1 MANGLWQKLENRHA
15 SNVANRENRDNN
27 SSLLYQVL
35 MAGNNKGNN
44 NSFASNAQEASDGFG
59 GFAKLANTLKGSN
72 SDSSN
77 GISGFNIGSLGN
89 LDSLGNLGAIGNA
102 AGSLTG
108 GSSSLPTTLGG
119 ASSGSAITDAIT
131 GAGGSGSAI
140 TDAINSNVGGS
151 SASNAGGFLSKFKGG
166 GSGGGA
172 SGLPWA
178 AIAGVAKKGYNAIS
192 GHDDKE
198 YSDLEESV
206 IYPLQGAAIGNSI
219 VPGWGALGGALY
231 GLGYSFKD
239 DVGMKDSNFLTQMLF
254 PIGMGD
260 GGGLKVS
267 GKSILDIG

>member
-1 MANGLWQKLENRHA
+1 VANGLWQKLENRHA

-27 SSLLYQVL
+27 SSLLYQAL
-35 MAGNNKGNN
+35 MAGNNKGGGS
-44 NSFASNAQEASDGFG
+44 SFASNAQEASDGFG

-72 SDSSN
+72 SGSSN
-77 GISGFNIGSLGN
+77 GISSFNIGSLGN
-89 LDSLGNLGAIGNA
+89 LDGLGNLGAIGNA

-151 SASNAGGFLSKFKGG
+151 TASNSGGFFSKLKG
-166 GSGGGA
+166 GSGGG
-172 SGLPWA
+172 SSVPWA
-178 AIAGVAKKGYNAIS
+178 MIANVAKQGYNGIS

-198 YSDLEESV
+198 YSDVEESI
-206 IYPLQGAAIGNSI
+206 IYPLQGAAMGASYSGGN
-219 VPGWGALGGALY
+219 PWAAAGGALY

-239 DVGMKDSNFLTQMLF
+239 DLGMKDSNFLTQMLF

-260 GGGLKVS
+260 GGGLKIG
-267 GKSILDIG
+267 GKSVLDLG